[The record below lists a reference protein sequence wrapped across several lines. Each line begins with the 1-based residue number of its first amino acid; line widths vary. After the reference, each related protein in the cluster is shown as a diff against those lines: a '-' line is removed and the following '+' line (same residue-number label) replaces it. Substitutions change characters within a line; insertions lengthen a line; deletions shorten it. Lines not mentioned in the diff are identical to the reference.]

1 MGTSLA
7 TAYFTLRP
15 KIEGLESSIKSGVSG
30 VDLTAPGRRMGEQ
43 IDDGIGSGVEKS
55 KGRLSGLGT
64 SLKSVAGVAA
74 GAFAAVGFGQLIAEA
89 GAAADATQK
98 FKTTLDFAG
107 LDASQ
112 IDALTESTRAYADQT
127 VYELS
132 DIQSITAQLAS
143 NNVKDFD
150 RLAEAAGNLN
160 AVAGGNAETFKSVG
174 MVLTQTAGQG
184 KFTTENWNQLADAIP
199 GASGK
204 LQQALLDAGAYTG
217 NFREAMEKGEIS
229 AEEFNAAI
237 MQLGFQDAAVEAATS
252 TSTIEGAFG
261 NLKAEVVG
269 GLSDTIAQLTPFI
282 SAAMGAISSVVGPAF
297 QALNGGLQQFVGFVQ
312 ANAPMAQ
319 AALQPLVDAFGRMRD
334 TFAPIIEQVM
344 AQLVPALGGLMGALQ
359 NVWGAIQPILIM
371 AMDTLAPIVS
381 SIVGYVVSIVSSLM
395 ETLTPAI
402 NNIAAIV
409 QAVLP
414 VIQTAFQFCG
424 TYIQGVI
431 DAVFPYI
438 ETVVNT
444 VMDVI
449 NAVIS
454 TVLSIVQGD
463 WEGAWNGIK
472 DVAQSVW
479 DGIGALIE
487 GAISAVQGVIDAALQ
502 FIKSAWDNV
511 WNGAK
516 SLVSDAWEGI
526 KTAVS
531 DGIDGM
537 MGFIE
542 GIPDAILGFFS
553 DAGNWLKDSGR
564 AIIDGFTAGIR
575 GAIDGAVDAVS
586 GMLGSI
592 RDLFPFSP
600 AKEGPFSGKGWV
612 LYSGMS
618 IADAMGEGFTK
629 RAGAMAASF
638 QDGMA
643 SARLALA
650 APAPAAAEGGY
661 TFGDVYVTIDGDDP
675 RGALDQ
681 LIEGIERAKRQ
692 YAGRW

>member
-7 TAYFTLRP
+7 KAYFTLRP

-43 IDDGIGSGVEKS
+43 IDDGIGDGVERS
-55 KGRLSGLGT
+55 KGRIGGLGGA
-64 SLKSVAGVAA
+64 LKSAAGVAA
-74 GAFAAVGFGQLIAEA
+74 GAFAVIGFGQLIAEA

-98 FKTTLDFAG
+98 FKTTLEFAG
-107 LDASQ
+107 KADEVER
-112 IDALTESTRAYADQT
+112 LTASTRKYADQT

-132 DIQSITAQLAS
+132 DIQRITAQLAANS
-143 NNVKDFD
+143 VKDYD
-150 RLAEAAGNLN
+150 KLAEAAGNLN

-184 KFTTENWNQLADAIP
+184 KLTTENWNQLADAIP

-237 MQLGFQDAAVEAATS
+237 MELGFQDAAVEAATS

-282 SAAMGAISSVVGPAF
+282 SAAMGAVASVVGPAF
-297 QALNGGLQQFVGFVQ
+297 QTINGGLQQLVGFIQ

-334 TFAPIIEQVM
+334 TFAPIVEQVM

-359 NVWGAIQPILIM
+359 SVWGAIQPILIM
-371 AMDTLAPIVS
+371 AMDTLGPIVS
-381 SIVGYVVSIVSSLM
+381 SIVGYVVSIVSSLA

-414 VIQTAFQFCG
+414 VIQTGFQVCG

-472 DVAQSVW
+472 DVAQSIW

-502 FIKSAWDNV
+502 FIQSAWDNV

-564 AIIDGFTAGIR
+564 AIIDGFTSGIK
-575 GAIDGAVDAVS
+575 GAIDGALSAVS

>member
-15 KIEGLESSIKSGVSG
+15 KIEGIESSIKSGVSG
-30 VDLTAPGRRMGEQ
+30 VDLTASGRRMGEQ

-55 KGRLSGLGT
+55 KGRISGLGT

-107 LDASQ
+107 LDTSQ

-132 DIQSITAQLAS
+132 DIQSITAQLAA

-184 KFTTENWNQLADAIP
+184 KLTTENWNQLADAIP

-229 AEEFNAAI
+229 AEEFNQA
-237 MQLGFQDAAVEAATS
+237 MLDLGFQDAAVQAATS
-252 TSTIEGAFG
+252 TSTIEGSFG

-334 TFAPIIEQVM
+334 TFAPIIDQVM

-395 ETLTPAI
+395 ESLTPAI

-414 VIQTAFQFCG
+414 IVQTAFQVCG

-463 WEGAWNGIK
+463 WEGAWNSIK
-472 DVAQSVW
+472 DVAQSIW

-502 FIKSAWDNV
+502 FIQSAWDNV

-516 SLVSDAWEGI
+516 NLVSDAWEGI

-537 MGFIE
+537 MSFIE
-542 GIPDAILGFFS
+542 GIPDAILGFFG
-553 DAGNWLKDSGR
+553 DAGNWLKDSGK
-564 AIIDGFTAGIR
+564 AIIDGFTSGIK
-575 GAIDGAVDAVS
+575 GAIDGAVNAVS

-618 IADAMGEGFTK
+618 IADAMGEGFAK
-629 RAGAMAASF
+629 RAGAMADTFSYGLDNARAS
-638 QDGMA
+638 
-643 SARLALA
+643 LA
-650 APAPAAAEGGY
+650 APAPAMAGGY
-661 TFGDVYVTIDGDDP
+661 TFGDVHVTIDGGSAEDVF
-675 RGALDQ
+675 DQ
-681 LIEGIERAKRQ
+681 LMRGIERAKRQ

>member
-184 KFTTENWNQLADAIP
+184 KLTTENWNQLADAIP

>member
-15 KIEGLESSIKSGVSG
+15 KIDGLESSIKSGVSG
-30 VDLTAPGRRMGEQ
+30 VDLTAQGRRMGEQ
-43 IDDGIGSGVEKS
+43 IDSGIGDGVERS
-55 KGRLSGLGT
+55 KGRIGGLGGA
-64 SLKSVAGVAA
+64 LKSAAGVAA
-74 GAFAAVGFGQLIAEA
+74 GAFAAIGFGQLIAEA

-98 FKTTLDFAG
+98 FKTTLEFAG
-107 LDASQ
+107 KADEVER
-112 IDALTESTRAYADQT
+112 LTASTRKYADQT

-132 DIQSITAQLAS
+132 DIQGITAQLAS

-150 RLAEAAGNLN
+150 KLAEAAGNLN

-184 KFTTENWNQLADAIP
+184 KLTTENWNQLADAIP

-204 LQQALLDAGAYTG
+204 LQQALLEAGAYTG

-237 MQLGFQDAAVEAATS
+237 MELGFQEAAVKAATS

-282 SAAMGAISSVVGPAF
+282 SAAMGAVASVVGPAF
-297 QALNGGLQQFVGFVQ
+297 QNINGGLQQFVGFVQ

-414 VIQTAFQFCG
+414 AIQTAFQVCG

-438 ETVVNT
+438 ETIVGT

-472 DVAQSVW
+472 DIAQSVW
-479 DGIGALIE
+479 DGIGTLIE

-502 FIKSAWDNV
+502 FIKSLWDNV

-564 AIIDGFTAGIR
+564 AIIDGFTSGIE
-575 GAIDGAVDAVS
+575 GAIDGALSAVS
-586 GMLGSI
+586 GMLGFI

-675 RGALDQ
+675 RGALNQ